1 VAAIPVAPPP
11 AFLYSLSMDTRSKR
25 SPLIVSLAALGVL
38 AAGTAGYVFIEGW
51 SVGDALY
58 MTVITLATVGYGET
72 HPLSP
77 AGRWFTVALIV
88 VGMGLVAVAVSSG
101 ITFLVEGHLGGMLKR
116 RRMKKMIDAMRDHY
130 LICGAGDMA
139 VYAAEEFVRT
149 RRPAVIISNDA
160 QTLLPWARSRGD
172 VAYLEAAPES
182 DEALREAGVER
193 ARGAVVVLGND
204 RDNLFVTLSLR
215 QLNPNLSIVAQAV
228 DRVTT
233 PKLKRA
239 GADEVV
245 SAVEIGGM
253 RIASAMLRPQVV
265 SFLDLMLRDGRPDLR
280 VEQQTIPEGS
290 PVVGMTMDQSGV
302 ARLPAVLVLAVRD
315 GATGAYA
322 FKPSPGRVLQP
333 GDTLIVMTD
342 APGREVLARTVAP
355 LNTPLS

>member
-1 VAAIPVAPPP
+1 
-11 AFLYSLSMDTRSKR
+11 MKR
-25 SPLIVSLAALGVL
+25 SPLIVSLAALAVL
-38 AAGTAGYVFIEGW
+38 AAGTAGYVLIEGW
-51 SVGDALY
+51 TIGDALY

-77 AGRWFTVALIV
+77 TGRWFTVALIL
-88 VGMGLVAVAVSSG
+88 VGMGLVAVAVSSW

-116 RRMKKMIDAMRDHY
+116 RRMKKMIDAMRGHY
-130 LICGAGDMA
+130 LVCGAGDMA

-149 RRPAVIISNDA
+149 RRPVVIVSNDA
-160 QTLLPWARSRGD
+160 QTVLPWVRSRENVVYVD
-172 VAYLEAAPES
+172 AAPEN
-182 DEALREAGVER
+182 DDALREAGVER

-215 QLNPNLSIVAQAV
+215 QLNSNLTIVAQAV
-228 DRVTT
+228 DRVAAA
-233 PKLKRA
+233 KLKRA

-265 SFLDLMLRDGRPDLR
+265 SFLDSMLRDERPDLR
-280 VEQQTIPEGS
+280 VEQQTIPDGS
-290 PVVGMTMDQSGV
+290 PVAGMTVEQSGLGG
-302 ARLPAVLVLAVRD
+302 LPAVLVLAVRD

-322 FKPSPGRVLQP
+322 FKPDPGRVLRS

-342 APGREVLARTVAP
+342 AKGREALARVVTPSNAP
-355 LNTPLS
+355 LS